1 MSADSTAGK
10 SNEFTSGLLA
20 TVPALRAFAISLT
33 GRSDRADDLVQ
44 ETILKAW
51 AASASFQP
59 GSNMKAWLFTIL
71 RNHAMT
77 QFKRRAREVED
88 VDGVIAGNVQSRAE
102 QEGHMA
108 LNEMRQ
114 ALASLP
120 EDQREAVLL
129 VGAAGFSYEEVAEMC
144 GTVVGTIKSR
154 VSRGRATLAHLM
166 YGDARARSE

>member
-1 MSADSTAGK
+1 MSGDAPARQSE
-10 SNEFTSGLLA
+10 EFTSAMLA
-20 TVPALRAFAISLT
+20 TVPALRAFAVSLT

-59 GSNMKAWLFTIL
+59 GTNMKAWLFTIL

-77 QFKRRAREVED
+77 QFKRRSREVED
-88 VDGVIAGNVQSRAE
+88 VDGKIAGNVESRAG

-108 LNEMRQ
+108 LNEMRD
-114 ALASLP
+114 ALARLP

-144 GTVVGTIKSR
+144 GTLVGTIKSR
-154 VSRGRATLAHLM
+154 VSRGRAMLAQLM
-166 YGDARARSE
+166 YGDAAIRGE